1 MSQDRIHLVQTSC
14 LSGDGW
20 TSPHKLWGGTID
32 DCLQTDH
39 MLNHKGL
46 KFSICLGW
54 YNIISSRSPTVWNR
68 YIGCIL
74 TRWQIK

>member
-46 KFSICLGW
+46 KFSICLG
-54 YNIISSRSPTVWNR
+54 
-68 YIGCIL
+68 
-74 TRWQIK
+74 